1 MGVKDELCSTLAMLH
16 SYAPVHSFD
25 FTRKEVEKAL
35 GKRLDEAFDSFDPE
49 PIASGS
55 IAQVRG

>member
-1 MGVKDELCSTLAMLH
+1 MLH

-55 IAQVRG
+55 IAQVGG